1 RLSRG
6 APPPSRRQGLSTLCA
21 AVRAPEEKPS
31 PWRVGGRLG
40 DGIQVSC
47 WGTVW
52 RPAPTDRLQTKKP
65 FQKSGGL
72 VEELKLFAG
81 LPAQAKAP
89 GADDTGRQLLE
100 SEEVGPLPLIALHQP
115 AEVPKPAMRPLD
127 HKTCV
132 PQAAAVFAAP
142 HGQQR
147 ADTPR
152 QHQGDRPWKA

>member
-1 RLSRG
+1 RSNASRS
-6 APPPSRRQGLSTLCA
+6 PSGKRSMASRM
-21 AVRAPEEKPS
+21 R
-31 PWRVGGRLG
+31 
-40 DGIQVSC
+40 
-47 WGTVW
+47 
-52 RPAPTDRLQTKKP
+52 RPAGVRPVSLLAGAGTDSSHSSTAAGCSSKKP

-147 ADTPR
+147 TDTPR
-152 QHQGDRPWKA
+152 QHQG

>member
-1 RLSRG
+1 MIKRRQQEVLADR
-6 APPPSRRQGLSTLCA
+6 PRPVPPSSGWLWS
-21 AVRAPEEKPS
+21 VFG
-31 PWRVGGRLG
+31 PWLISSSR
-40 DGIQVSC
+40 S
-47 WGTVW
+47 
-52 RPAPTDRLQTKKP
+52 KKP

-81 LPAQAKAP
+81 LLAQAKAP

-147 ADTPR
+147 ADTP
-152 QHQGDRPWKA
+152 